1 MPNSIKY
8 LKISIL
14 SAFAIVAGASH
25 AVAGP
30 AKCGDRDTLVKM
42 LKTKYKEQ
50 PVAMGLSQKSTEA
63 FEVFVSDKG
72 TWTVVMTTSKGV
84 TCVMAVGHSW
94 KELPKEMAGTIL

>member
-1 MPNSIKY
+1 MPNTIKH
-8 LKISIL
+8 LKIAVL
-14 SAFAIVAGASH
+14 SAFAIFAWTGNA
-25 AVAGP
+25 AAEL
-30 AKCGDRDTLVKM
+30 AKCGDRAALVK
-42 LKTKYKEQ
+42 LLETRYKEH

-94 KELPKEMAGTIL
+94 KELPKEMAGTML